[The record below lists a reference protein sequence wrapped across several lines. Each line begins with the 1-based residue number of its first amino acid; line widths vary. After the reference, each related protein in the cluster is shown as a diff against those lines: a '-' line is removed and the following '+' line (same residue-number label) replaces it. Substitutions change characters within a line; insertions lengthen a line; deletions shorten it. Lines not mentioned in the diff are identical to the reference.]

1 MQHLAALKLNI
12 SDSMEVRHPFL
23 TNPRLGLYYSV
34 FWLFAF
40 VVMVLIF
47 TFANGMNFWTSVIQV
62 FSFIIIYA
70 IIGAAIWYVIK
81 FTTIENN
88 SVYRILFAHFTAATI
103 IVFIWMYLGAV
114 IIKLVNTEKIEMKG
128 GMINRIF
135 SGYMFYLM
143 FVVFFYAVNY
153 YNSFKEKVINEGKLL
168 SLVKEAE
175 LHALKSQINPHFL
188 FNSLNSISSL
198 TMTDPARAQ
207 EMVINLSQL
216 MRYSLKHDQSEKVK
230 FKQELENN
238 KLYLQIEKVRFGSKL
253 NPIFEVDESC
263 LNAEIPNMILQP
275 LFENAIKYGV
285 YEATEPIEIKT
296 VAHFNNGFLQIM
308 ISNPYDAN
316 VLSKKGEGIGLRN
329 IRDRLQII
337 YGNPYLLK
345 LEDNKKEFTVTL
357 NIPQKIKQNV

>member
-1 MQHLAALKLNI
+1 
-12 SDSMEVRHPFL
+12 MEFRHPFI
-23 TNPRLGLYYSV
+23 TIPRLTLFYGI
-34 FWLFAF
+34 FWLVAA
-40 VVMVLIF
+40 VVMVLTF
-47 TFANGMNFWTSVIQV
+47 TFSIGIDFKIAITEA
-62 FSFIIIYA
+62 FSYFIVYPF
-70 IIGAAIWYVIK
+70 IGASIWYVIK

-88 SVYRILFAHFTAATI
+88 SGYRIIFAHLIAASI
-103 IVFIWMYLGAV
+103 IVFIWMYIGTVLM
-114 IIKLVNTEKIEMKG
+114 KLIHPVSEELMN
-128 GMINRIF
+128 
-135 SGYMFYLM
+135 SGYIMRISVGYMMYLI

-153 YNSFKEKVINEGKLL
+153 YQSFKEKVRNEGKLL

-198 TMTDPARAQ
+198 TMSDPGRAQ

-216 MRYSLKHDQSEKVK
+216 MRYSLKHDQNEKVL

-253 NPIFEVDESC
+253 NPVFEIDENC
-263 LNAEIPNMILQP
+263 FNAEIPNMILQP
-275 LFENAIKYGV
+275 LYENAIKYGV
-285 YEATEPIEIKT
+285 YEATETVDVKT
-296 VAHFNNGFLQIM
+296 VAKCNEEFLQIT

-316 VLSKKGEGIGLRN
+316 ITSKRGEGIGLRN

-345 LEDNKKEFTVTL
+345 MQDDKKEFTVTL
-357 NIPQKIKQNV
+357 TIPQKSK